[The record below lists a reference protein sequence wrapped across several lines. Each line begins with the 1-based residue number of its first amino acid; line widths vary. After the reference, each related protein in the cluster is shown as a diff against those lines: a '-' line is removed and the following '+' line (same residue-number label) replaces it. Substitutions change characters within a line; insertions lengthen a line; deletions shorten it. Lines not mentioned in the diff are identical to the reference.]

1 MTDAASHGRCATRY
15 APRPNTVTE
24 TDTNNSS
31 ATRNAAH
38 PESAVTS

>member
-1 MTDAASHGRCATRY
+1 MTDAASHGRCATRD
-15 APRPNTVTE
+15 AQQPTTVTE
-24 TDTNNSS
+24 TDTNDSS